1 MAKRKRGRKGMEL
14 TLLFDRFHKVLHH
27 DLRIFFPRVL
37 EKRKDLE
44 IYIGKNKSVKKRNQK
59 AKCEKKRKETNPLL

>member
-1 MAKRKRGRKGMEL
+1 MAKRKRGRKGVEL

-37 EKRKDLE
+37 EKRKDSE
-44 IYIGKNKSVKKRNQK
+44 IDIGKNKSVKKRNQK
-59 AKCEKKRKETNPLL
+59 AKCKMQKEKERN